1 MKNERIT
8 PMNTKFS
15 KSLCRVTAYVICALI
30 TVLAMSVFC
39 HAEHT
44 GTINLSNVR
53 QHESGEGYF
62 WDNREKV
69 LTLDGFNLSTSE
81 DFGLK
86 LPDNATVKL
95 VGTNRITAGK
105 YALSSTGSINFIGN
119 GTLILESD
127 DTGLYSYSNNPKH
140 RVRISEG
147 TLKISGKV
155 QAVLSENAEFTVTGG
170 KLEAVG
176 GINCRTF
183 TAVGGKVYSDG
194 AIHATHQIKISCAE
208 VEAFVKE
215 GAALVSDNLFTT
227 EYVKMHAGNNADSLE
242 KTDSYEG
249 ESYFTSVA
257 TSKGVRDSIIFGEG
271 TPITVDYLLLGG
283 AVVLVLA
290 ALIIPI
296 VVKKNKTRK
305 MYEAIEAEKNKEK

>member
-1 MKNERIT
+1 
-8 PMNTKFS
+8 MNRYFS
-15 KSLCRVTAYVICALI
+15 NRFCRVLAYVMCAILI
-30 TVLAMSVFC
+30 ALPMSVFC

-44 GTINLSNVR
+44 GTVNLANAK
-53 QHESGEGYF
+53 QHMRGEGYF

-69 LTLDGFNLSTSE
+69 LTLDGFSLATSE

-95 VGTNRITAGK
+95 VGTSRIKAEK
-105 YALSSTGSINFIGN
+105 YALSSTGSINFIGS
-119 GTLILESD
+119 GTLILESEG
-127 DTGLYSYSNNPKH
+127 TGLYSYSNNPKH

-147 TLKISGKV
+147 TLKIKGGA

-183 TAVGGKVYSDG
+183 SAVGGSVYADG
-194 AIHATHQIKISCAE
+194 AIHATHLLKISCAD
-208 VEAFVKE
+208 VEAFAKD

-227 EYVKMHAGNNADSLE
+227 EYVKMLAGNNADSLE

-249 ESYFTSVA
+249 ESYFTSTA

-283 AVVLVLA
+283 AVVLVAA
-290 ALIIPI
+290 ALVLPIII
-296 VVKKNKTRK
+296 KRNKTRK
-305 MYEAIEAEKNKEK
+305 MYEAIEAEKNKDK

>member
-1 MKNERIT
+1 
-8 PMNTKFS
+8 MNRYFS
-15 KSLCRVTAYVICALI
+15 NRFYRVLAYVMCAILI
-30 TVLAMSVFC
+30 ALPTSVFC

-44 GTINLSNVR
+44 GTINLANAR

-69 LTLDGFNLSTSE
+69 LTLDGFNLATSE

-95 VGTNRITAGK
+95 VGTNCIKAGK
-105 YALSSTGSINFIGN
+105 YALSSTGSINFIGS
-119 GTLILESD
+119 GTLILESEG
-127 DTGLYSYSNNPKH
+127 TGLYSYSNNPKH

-147 TLKISGKV
+147 TLKITGGA
-155 QAVLSENAEFTVTGG
+155 QAVLSENAEFTVSGG

-183 TAVGGKVYSDG
+183 SAVGGSVYSDG
-194 AIHATHQIKISCAE
+194 AIHATHLIKISCADVE
-208 VEAFVKE
+208 VFDKD

-227 EYVKMHAGNNADSLE
+227 EYVKTFAGNNADSLKE
-242 KTDSYEG
+242 TEG
-249 ESYFTSVA
+249 YAGEAYFTSVA

-283 AVVLVLA
+283 AVVLVAA
-290 ALIIPI
+290 ALVLPIII
-296 VVKKNKTRK
+296 KRNKTRK
-305 MYEAIEAEKNKEK
+305 MYEAIEAEKNKDK